1 MAQAYDE
8 ESIQELSSMERP
20 IPGESLTNDPDNPY
34 PFEGPTQYSELREAL
49 EAIFT
54 KIIVDE
60 TYVQLMTILAKRE
73 YSIMEVT
80 QMLLYQG
87 FTQGLWN
94 PDLMLLLIEPTAY
107 MVMALAEQAQIN
119 FDITDDD
126 YGEDDAEESFL
137 GVSHDNEKLKNIKA
151 GNFSIPPALLP
162 QQMEERIEE
171 LPTLE
176 ETEEQPSLLAPPETT
191 QG

>member
-94 PDLMLLLIEPTAY
+94 PD
-107 MVMALAEQAQIN
+107 
-119 FDITDDD
+119 
-126 YGEDDAEESFL
+126 
-137 GVSHDNEKLKNIKA
+137 
-151 GNFSIPPALLP
+151 
-162 QQMEERIEE
+162 
-171 LPTLE
+171 
-176 ETEEQPSLLAPPETT
+176 
-191 QG
+191 